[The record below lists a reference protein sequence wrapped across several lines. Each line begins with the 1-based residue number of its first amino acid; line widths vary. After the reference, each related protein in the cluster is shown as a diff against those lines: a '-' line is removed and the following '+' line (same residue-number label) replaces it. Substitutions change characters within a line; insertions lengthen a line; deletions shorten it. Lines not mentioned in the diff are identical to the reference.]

1 MWEKIVAPAPM
12 DAVIVPMIAAM
23 TVGFSKIPVEDVVVG
38 ATVTVGTAVV
48 WVVAGIW
55 VTAAEYPPDG

>member
-23 TVGFSKIPVEDVVVG
+23 TVGFSNIPVEDVVVG
-38 ATVTVGTAVV
+38 AAVAVGAAVV
-48 WVVAGIW
+48 
-55 VTAAEYPPDG
+55 